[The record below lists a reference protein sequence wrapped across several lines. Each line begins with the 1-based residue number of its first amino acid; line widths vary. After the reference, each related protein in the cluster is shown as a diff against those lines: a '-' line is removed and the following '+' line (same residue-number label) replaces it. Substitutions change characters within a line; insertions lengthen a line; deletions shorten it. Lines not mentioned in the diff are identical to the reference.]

1 MATILL
7 IIIYIAAVSLG
18 LPDSLL
24 GAGWPSMH
32 LDLEGMISWAGI
44 ISMVIS
50 AGTIVSSLYS
60 YRVIK
65 KFGIG
70 KVTVASVAI
79 TALALMGFSMSRN
92 FIHLCL
98 WAVPYGLGAG
108 CVDVA
113 LNNYVA
119 IHYQSR
125 HMSWLHC
132 LWGVGAAIGPLIM
145 GKCLSGGLK
154 WTAGYQITGILQIIL
169 TTVLFCVLSFWE
181 KTDLKM
187 KEKRRRGRFLT
198 VKEVLRLPGAKAVMT
213 AFFCYSA
220 LESTAGLWA
229 GAYMVFFKGIDAGT
243 AASWTALFYLGMVSG
258 RFLVGFITDY
268 IGDKNMIRIGQIVAV
283 AGLAC
288 LILQENAY
296 LLQMGMMLLGFGL
309 APIYP
314 SLLHATPAQFGE
326 EKSQIIMGVQMAFA
340 YAGSIIMP
348 FLLGEIAEFA
358 TIRIYPV
365 YLLILLILLFVMA
378 EWVNLLMRRTK

>member
-24 GAGWPSMH
+24 GAGWPAMCG
-32 LDLEGMISWAGI
+32 DLEGTISWAGTI
-44 ISMVIS
+44 GMVIS
-50 AGTIVSSLYS
+50 AGTILSSLYS
-60 YRVIK
+60 YQLIR

-70 KVTVASVAI
+70 KVTVASVSI
-79 TALALMGFSMSRN
+79 TALALMGFSMSRE

-119 IHYQSR
+119 LHYKSR

-145 GKCLSGGLK
+145 GKCLMGGLK
-154 WTAGYQITGILQIIL
+154 WTAGYQITGILQILL
-169 TTVLFCVLSFWE
+169 TTVLFCVLPFWE
-181 KTDLKM
+181 KTDLRM
-187 KEKRRRGRFLT
+187 EKRKHRDRFLT
-198 VKEVLRLPGAKAVMT
+198 LKEVFHLSGAGAVMT

-229 GAYMVFFKGIDAGT
+229 GAYMVFFKGIDVGM
-243 AASWTALFYLGMVSG
+243 AASWTSLFYLGIVSG

-268 IGDKNMIRIGQIVAV
+268 VGDKNMIRIGQLIAV
-283 AGLAC
+283 SGIAC
-288 LILQENAY
+288 LMLPEEIFFLQI
-296 LLQMGMMLLGFGL
+296 GMIFLGFGL

-314 SLLHATPAQFGE
+314 SLLHATPIQFGE
-326 EKSQIIMGVQMAFA
+326 EKTQIIMGVQMAFA
-340 YAGSIIMP
+340 YAGSILMP
-348 FLLGEIAEFA
+348 PLLGWIAEFV
-358 TIRIYPV
+358 TIRSYPV
-365 YLLILLILLFVMA
+365 YLLALLIMMFFMV
-378 EWVNLLMRRTK
+378 ERVNLLMRRK

>member
-24 GAGWPSMH
+24 GAGWPAMCGE
-32 LDLEGMISWAGI
+32 LEGTISWAGM
-44 ISMVIS
+44 ISVVIS

-60 YRVIK
+60 YRLIH

-79 TALALMGFSMSRN
+79 TALALMGFSMSRD

-113 LNNYVA
+113 LNDYVA
-119 IHYQSR
+119 LHYKSR
-125 HMSWLHC
+125 HMNWLHC

-145 GKCLSGGLK
+145 GSCLIGGLK
-154 WTAGYQITGILQIIL
+154 WTAGYQISGILQILL

-181 KTDLKM
+181 KTDLRM
-187 KEKRRRGRFLT
+187 VTRSRRERFLT
-198 VKEVLRLPGAKAVMT
+198 LKEVVHLPGAKGVML

-229 GAYMVFFKGIDAGT
+229 GAYMVFFKGVNAGT

-258 RFLVGFITDY
+258 RFLIGFISDY
-268 IGDKNMIRIGQIVAV
+268 VGDKNMIRIGQLIAA
-283 AGLAC
+283 AGIGC
-288 LILQENAY
+288 LILPTGTQ
-296 LLQMGMMLLGFGL
+296 LLQIGMILLGFGL

-314 SLLHATPAQFGE
+314 SLLHATPKQFGE
-326 EKSQIIMGVQMAFA
+326 EKTQIMMGVQMAFA
-340 YAGSIIMP
+340 YAGSILMP
-348 FLLGEIAEFA
+348 PLLGWIAEAA
-358 TIRIYPV
+358 TIRSYPV
-365 YLLILLILLFVMA
+365 YLLGLLVTMFFMV
-378 EWVNLLMRRTK
+378 ENVNVLMRRK